1 MKGRLD
7 HKKSFH
13 AGIRYQCE
21 QCGAKFDGC
30 DLCEYQA
37 TTKGALKKH
46 MVIVHSGVKLHCDQC
61 NYQTAQQRVLD
72 THIKFVHEGIGFS
85 CDYCGHK
92 TSTESNLKQHI
103 TRKHHI

>member
-37 TTKGALKKH
+37 TTMGALKKH
-46 MVIVHSGVKLHCDQC
+46 MVIVHSGVKLQCDQ
-61 NYQTAQQRVLD
+61 Y
-72 THIKFVHEGIGFS
+72 KVHKKNIFF
-85 CDYCGHK
+85 YLRKKLHYF
-92 TSTESNLKQHI
+92 TLKMNV
-103 TRKHHI
+103 